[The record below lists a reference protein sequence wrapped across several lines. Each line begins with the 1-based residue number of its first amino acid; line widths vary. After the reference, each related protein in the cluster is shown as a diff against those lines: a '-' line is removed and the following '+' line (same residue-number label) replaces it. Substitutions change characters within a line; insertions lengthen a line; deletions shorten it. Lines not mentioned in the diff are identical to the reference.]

1 MILQGISGRKDTI
14 FSKKKKK
21 GTISAS
27 LLSEMTVSVVLKDE
41 CFGIRARWIH
51 IWVLPTRK
59 L

>member
-14 FSKKKKK
+14 FSKKKK

-27 LLSEMTVSVVLKDE
+27 LLSEMTVSVVFKDE
-41 CFGIRARWIH
+41 CFGIRAHWIH
-51 IWVLPTRK
+51 IWVLPTRR